1 MKVAAGAA
9 TMASFFGSG
18 LRVAVR
24 QIPPAAL
31 KAFGRPAALFFHGV
45 ARQIR
50 DQRIQVNQHCAGEFR
65 RIARALKENFDV
77 LPLSALNDVSKR
89 PDKHTKAVF
98 LMSDDGYA
106 NTLTVAADIL
116 EEYGLPWTLF
126 VSTQHIETGEWNPL
140 TLARIFFFHAPSG
153 RYSLSG
159 FDIELTGDR
168 AELAS
173 RVIAKLRNEKAE
185 TVKPIFEAMRKALM
199 DARMGHLFEDFA
211 SEEFLTWNH
220 VSELAARGVEIG
232 AHAHWHWPMNSAQ
245 TTKYLHEQAM
255 RPKQLIA
262 EKIGGCRYFAYPF
275 GNTGDIARDGRR
287 AVRDAGYEA
296 AFTTLS
302 GTLDG
307 TQDRW
312 LLPRYGIPLHEAN
325 IASVV
330 PTLRAGNPRLR
341 SWQRE
346 LIG

>member
-9 TMASFFGSG
+9 AMASFFGSG
-18 LRVAVR
+18 LRAAVR
-24 QIPPAAL
+24 QVPPAAL

-45 ARQIR
+45 TRRMR
-50 DQRIQVNQHCAGEFR
+50 DPRIQINQHEADEFR
-65 RIARALKENFDV
+65 RIARALKENFEV
-77 LPLSALNDVSKR
+77 LPLSALGEVSRR

-116 EEYGLPWTLF
+116 EELSLPWTLF

-140 TLARIFFFHAPSG
+140 TLARLFLYFAPAG
-153 RYSLSG
+153 RYLLG
-159 FDIELTGDR
+159 GWEIELAGDR

-173 RVIAKLRNEKAE
+173 RTIAELRNREAE
-185 TVKPIFEAMRKALM
+185 AVKPVFEAMRKALM
-199 DARMGHLFEDFA
+199 DARLGHLFEEFS
-211 SEEFLTWNH
+211 SEDFLTWDR
-220 VSELAARGVEIG
+220 VAALAARGVEIG
-232 AHAHWHWPMNSAQ
+232 AHAHWHWPMNDAQ
-245 TTKYLHEQAM
+245 GADYLREQAL

-262 EKIGGCRYFAYPF
+262 EKIGACRYFAYPF
-275 GNTGDIARDGRR
+275 GNTGDISREARR
-287 AVRDAGYEA
+287 AVRDTGYEA

-312 LLPRYGIPLHEAN
+312 LLPRYGIPLHETN

-341 SWQRE
+341 NWQRE
-346 LIG
+346 LAG